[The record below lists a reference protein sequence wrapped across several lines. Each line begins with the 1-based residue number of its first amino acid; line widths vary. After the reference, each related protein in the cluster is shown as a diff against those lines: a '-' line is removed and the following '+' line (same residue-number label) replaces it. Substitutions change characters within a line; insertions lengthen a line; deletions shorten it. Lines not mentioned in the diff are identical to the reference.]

1 MPMIRPRLPF
11 IRSCIVF
18 ALSFCHARA
27 EARSASY
34 HRMSRASTSLPSI
47 QDVDGRDKPGH
58 DGEWSS
64 VYEKSGIQP
73 LEHQRGVGAAKT
85 EGIRQHGAELGVVD
99 ALAND
104 RHVGEDRIELGD
116 MRAFAD

>member
-27 EARSASY
+27 EARSASS

-47 QDVDGRDKPGH
+47 QDVDGRDKPRH

-64 VYEKSGIQP
+64 VFEKSGILP
-73 LEHQRGVGAAKT
+73 LEHQRGVGAGKI
-85 EGIRQHGAELGVVD
+85 EGIPQHGAELGVVD
-99 ALAND
+99 ALVYD
-104 RHVGEDRIELGD
+104 RHVGVDRIESAV
-116 MRAFAD
+116 MR